1 MTERDIT
8 ICGHG
13 SGTPSLKNL
22 YEYLA
27 MRYNSKMTVKV
38 KEGGREKT
46 IEVRK
51 QLIAVRRLKFM
62 DNDIL
67 RRAFHDTYETIL
79 GRNSYNQGL
88 RQYVYTPYK
97 GRYYSDCSSSG
108 CATYQMCGADI
119 PLLNTAGMLTSSLFR
134 DVDCG
139 IKDGHIQR
147 PEMLK
152 TGDALLFAGNKD
164 RPSLQYVGHVEYI
177 YDIPRLVQSGWEQDK
192 DVWRYLENGEPVRDA
207 WRYIDGR
214 WYVFDGAGCMIA
226 DAWYHDST
234 DLWYYLGADG
244 GMLASQWL
252 DYRGEWYYLEP
263 DGRMAEDAF
272 VWDPRGWCYVDTD
285 GTWDGTYRK
294 KIEPGPGV
302 RIVGEQEH

>member
-51 QLIAVRRLKFM
+51 QLIAVRRLKFL
-62 DNDIL
+62 DTAF
-67 RRAFHDTYETIL
+67 RRWTFHDTYKSIL
-79 GRNSYNQGL
+79 GRNSYNQDL
-88 RQYVYTPYK
+88 RQFVYTPYK

-119 PLLNTAGMLTSSLFR
+119 PLLNTAGMLTSDLFE

-147 PEMLK
+147 PDMLQI
-152 TGDALLFAGNKD
+152 GDALLFAGNKD
-164 RPSLQYVGHVEYI
+164 RPSFKYVGHVEYI
-177 YDIPRLVQSGWEQDK
+177 YEVPILVRSGWEEAGSK
-192 DVWRYLENGEPVRDA
+192 WRYLDHGEPIRDA

-214 WYVFDGAGCMIA
+214 WYVFDGAGYMISN
-226 DAWYHDST
+226 AWYHDST
-234 DLWYYLGADG
+234 DLWYYLGEDG

-252 DYRGEWYYLEP
+252 DYRGEWYYLQA
-263 DGRMAEDAF
+263 DGSMAEDAY
-272 VWDPRGWCYVDTD
+272 VWDSKGWCYIDKE
-285 GTWDGTYRK
+285 GTWDRKYRK
-294 KIEPGPGV
+294 KVEPGPGV